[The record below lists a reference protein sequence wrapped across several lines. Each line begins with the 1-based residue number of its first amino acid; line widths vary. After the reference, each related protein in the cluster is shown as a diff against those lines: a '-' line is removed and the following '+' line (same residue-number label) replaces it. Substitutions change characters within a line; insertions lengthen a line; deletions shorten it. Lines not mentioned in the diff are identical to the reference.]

1 VSVADG
7 VFRSGDKSIS
17 FKELAHRMLE
27 TGGPI
32 TVHKTG
38 SPQSFIPAVA
48 AHIVDVEVDVET
60 GKLEILRYTAFQDVG
75 KAVHPDYVEGQ
86 IQGAAVQGIGM
97 ALNEEYFYDDE
108 GHLKNASLLDYRMP
122 TSLDVPM
129 LEAVILE
136 SPNPAHPYGV
146 RGCGEISII
155 PPASALAN
163 AIHDAV
169 GVRMDS
175 MPMSPHKVCAAI
187 KNKS

>member
-1 VSVADG
+1 
-7 VFRSGDKSIS
+7 
-17 FKELAHRMLE
+17 M
-27 TGGPI
+27 
-32 TVHKTG
+32 
-38 SPQSFIPAVA
+38 
-48 AHIVDVEVDVET
+48 
-60 GKLEILRYTAFQDVG
+60 
-75 KAVHPDYVEGQ
+75 
-86 IQGAAVQGIGM
+86 
-97 ALNEEYFYDDE
+97 NEEYFYDDE

-129 LEAVILE
+129 IDAVILE

-155 PPASALAN
+155 PPASAIAN

-187 KNKS
+187 NNR